1 MKYITIGIML
11 ILQVLAF
18 TTHAQDNVHKE
29 LDYLMKKSH
38 QRGVFNGSVAV
49 IYQGKPFYQQQLGF
63 TNGNKE
69 QIISTDSTFAL
80 GSITKEFNAVA
91 IMMLQ
96 EKGLIDLE
104 APLSKYGLKLPSW
117 SQKVKI
123 KHLLNYT
130 SGLPR
135 LNFSSIKVASDIDH
149 QLQEIET
156 LEFSPGKGY
165 LYSNHNVLLQMKL
178 IEKITKQPYT
188 TFVENNIFE
197 PLEMDK
203 STFDESH
210 KNVVTAFNNN
220 GVNDPYRPF
229 PIAIMVHSTAEDMQ
243 KWLSALHTGKL
254 VTPLSL
260 EVLFDAFNRNSEA
273 ALGHGEYVNAIN
285 TKHRHQGSHNNF
297 ESLLYVNAKLDVQ
310 IVMLTNNKNF
320 KLDQLTTA
328 IESILQNT
336 DYTIPKKSLYLTI
349 RHTTYD
355 DVDEGIKLY
364 NHLKETA
371 LELHDFDNENAL
383 IRVGYKLL
391 GQKQYES
398 AIKIFK
404 LSTREFPNN
413 ANAYD
418 SLAEAYYLAGNLKL
432 SLDNYHTSV
441 KLDPNNNNAIKMMSK
456 IQGMK

>member
-1 MKYITIGIML
+1 ML
-11 ILQVLAF
+11 ILQGIAF
-18 TTHAQDNVHKE
+18 TTQAQDNVHKE
-29 LDYLMKKSH
+29 LDYLMKQSH
-38 QRGVFNGSVAV
+38 QRGIFNGSVAV

-63 TNGNKE
+63 TNGNKD

-96 EKGLIDLE
+96 EKGLIDIE

-135 LNFSSIKVASDIDH
+135 INFRTIKVASDIDH
-149 QLQEIET
+149 QLQEVET
-156 LEFSPGKGY
+156 LEFSPGEGY
-165 LYSNHNVLLQMKL
+165 LYSNHNVFVQMKL

-188 TFVENNIFE
+188 TFIENNVFK

-203 STFDESH
+203 STFDESNKH
-210 KNVVTAFNNN
+210 VVTAFTNN

-229 PIAIMVHSTAEDMQ
+229 PIASMAYSTSDDMQ

-254 VTPLSL
+254 ITPLSL
-260 EVLFDAFNRNSEA
+260 EVLFGAFNKNSEA
-273 ALGHGEYVNAIN
+273 ALGHGEYVNTMN
-285 TKHRHQGSHNNF
+285 TKHRHQGSHYNF
-297 ESLLYVNAKLDVQ
+297 ESLIYVNAKLDVQ

-328 IESILQNT
+328 IESILQNNT
-336 DYTIPKKSLYLTI
+336 YTIPKKSLYLTI
-349 RHTTYD
+349 RQTTYD
-355 DVDEGIKLY
+355 DVEQGIKLY

-391 GQKQYES
+391 GQKQYQS

-418 SLAEAYYLAGNLKL
+418 SLAEAYYLKGNLKL
-432 SLDNYHTSV
+432 SLDNYQTSV

-456 IQGMK
+456 IQGRK